1 MSTENNSDL
10 LFKNSVK
17 ILTDLISFKTISG
30 EDNTALIDYCDDIL
44 KKLGATSFRT
54 YDDEKKRVN
63 LFATLKAKSSNNKKP
78 IILSGHTDVV
88 PVSKGWSS
96 DPFTATIKD
105 DKLYGRGSCDMKGFI
120 ACTLAYAPIYSKS
133 NLDRDIHFSF
143 TFDEETACIG
153 APILI
158 EELKRRNIKDGIC
171 IVGEPTN
178 MKIIDAHKGCYEY
191 TTHFR
196 GLAGHSSAPHKGV
209 SAVEYAS
216 KYVNKLMELRE
227 RLKEREPKD
236 SIFDPP
242 HSTLSIGGIFGG
254 IAHNVIADKC
264 HVNWETRPVVK
275 EDGVFLNQ
283 EIDKYVNEVLL
294 PDMKKIFPNAS
305 IEKNIIG
312 EIIGFDRK
320 SKSDACELI
329 SSLTGDNSRQV
340 VSFGTEAGLFQ
351 EIGIST
357 VVCGPGSIEQ
367 AHKID
372 EFIILDEL
380 KKRVKKDSIF
390 DPPHSTLSIGG
401 IKGGI
406 AHNVIA
412 DKCSVEWE
420 TRPVVKDDGEFV
432 TKEID
437 KYANEVLLPEMKKV
451 FPDSYIKKEVIGE
464 VVGFNRLDD
473 SEACEFVSNITGDN
487 SREVVSFGTEAGL
500 FQELGIS
507 TVVCG
512 PGSIEQAHKIDEF
525 IELNEMKKC
534 LKFLEGVK
542 DKSVN

>member
-1 MSTENNSDL
+1 MLFMSTENISDQ
-10 LFKNSVK
+10 LFNNSVK
-17 ILTDLISFKTISG
+17 ILTDLIGFKTISG
-30 EDNTALIDYCDDIL
+30 EDNSSLIDYCDDIL

-63 LFATLKAKSSNNKKP
+63 LFATLKAKNSNNKKQ

-96 DPFTATIKD
+96 DPFTATIKN

-143 TFDEETACIG
+143 TFDEETACQG

-158 EELKRRNIKDGIC
+158 EELKKRDIKDGIC
-171 IVGEPTN
+171 IIGEPTN

-191 TTHFR
+191 TTYFK

-216 KYVNKLMELRE
+216 RYINKLIELRE
-227 RLKEREPKD
+227 KLKSKVPKD

-242 HSTLSIGGIFGG
+242 HSTLSIGGVFGG

-283 EIDKYVNEVLL
+283 EIDKYANEVLL
-294 PDMKKIFPNAS
+294 PEMKKVFSNAS
-305 IEKNIIG
+305 IEKDIIG
-312 EIIGFDRK
+312 EIVGFDRQD
-320 SKSDACELI
+320 KSDACELI

-372 EFIILDEL
+372 EFIVLDEL
-380 KKRVKKDSIF
+380 KKCLALLD
-390 DPPHSTLSIGG
+390 G
-401 IKGGI
+401 IKNNSI
-406 AHNVIA
+406 
-412 DKCSVEWE
+412 
-420 TRPVVKDDGEFV
+420 
-432 TKEID
+432 
-437 KYANEVLLPEMKKV
+437 
-451 FPDSYIKKEVIGE
+451 
-464 VVGFNRLDD
+464 
-473 SEACEFVSNITGDN
+473 SN
-487 SREVVSFGTEAGL
+487 
-500 FQELGIS
+500 
-507 TVVCG
+507 
-512 PGSIEQAHKIDEF
+512 
-525 IELNEMKKC
+525 
-534 LKFLEGVK
+534 
-542 DKSVN
+542 